1 MEALA
6 ADGYENV
13 VRLDHALQGDDLAE
27 ALGDVHMLGIRS
39 RTQVTAEVLASAN
52 RLIAIGCFC
61 IGTNQVDLNAALI
74 KGVPVFNAPY
84 SNTRS
89 VAELVLAE
97 AILLMRGVPN
107 KTTLM
112 HEGVWRKSAADSFEV
127 RGKTLG
133 VIGYGNIGSQL
144 GVLAEGLGMN
154 VVFYDVVR
162 KLNLGNARQIDDQD
176 ELLGMADVV
185 SMHVPATP
193 ATAGMM
199 NEARLARMKPQ
210 AVLINASRGNVVDIP
225 ALAARIRDGGLLGA
239 AIDVFPEEPKSNNER
254 FVSELRGLPNVIL
267 TPHIGGST
275 QEAQENIG
283 LEVAEKL
290 IRYSD
295 NGSTRSAVN
304 FPEVALPEHP
314 GQHRLLHIHE
324 NTPGILSAINQALS
338 DADVN
343 VAGQYLQTMGEV
355 GYVVIDIEAD
365 YSRDVRAALAAVPR
379 HHPHPG
385 ALLTAEPGF
394 QPVEDLLADQVGF
407 VHQVVARLGDLEQ
420 GRPGLLLQH
429 VHVVPPV
436 HRLVCMTLHHQRFE
450 RQLAARLECLEPVDH
465 GGHPLHRQHHGR
477 QRVAPLQRQKLR
489 ILRVIGDVSG
499 PLPDRV
505 LGQVVGPAG
514 QRTSWPDGSE
524 APGAPPRETRDP
536 AAWPGT
542 PW

>member
-1 MEALA
+1 MSKNSFDKNRIKILLLEGVHACAVDALA
-6 ADGYENV
+6 ADGYKNV
-13 VRLDHALQGDDLAE
+13 VRLDHALQGDELAA

-39 RTQVTAEVLASAN
+39 RTQLTGEVLERAS
-52 RLIAIGCFC
+52 RLMAVGCFC
-61 IGTNQVDLNAALI
+61 IGTNQVDLDAALA

-97 AILLMRGVPN
+97 AILLLRGVPQ
-107 KTTLM
+107 KTSLM
-112 HEGVWRKSAADSFEV
+112 HEGVWQKSAAASFEA

-162 KLNLGNARQIDDQD
+162 KLNLGNTRQIDDLG
-176 ELLGMADVV
+176 ELLGCADVV

-193 ATAGMM
+193 ATANMM
-199 NEARLARMKPQ
+199 DAQMLSRMKEG

-225 ALAARIRDGGLLGA
+225 ALAARIRAGKLLGA
-239 AIDVFPEEPKSNNER
+239 AIDVFPEEPKSNNEA
-254 FVSELRGLPNVIL
+254 FVSELRGLANVIL

-283 LEVAEKL
+283 REVAEKL

-314 GQHRLLHIHE
+314 GQHRLLHIHR
-324 NTPGILSAINQALS
+324 NRPGILSAINQALS
-338 DADVN
+338 AAGVN

-365 YSRDVRAALAAVPR
+365 YSQDVRAALSGVP
-379 HHPHPG
+379 G
-385 ALLTAEPGF
+385 
-394 QPVEDLLADQVGF
+394 
-407 VHQVVARLGDLEQ
+407 
-420 GRPGLLLQH
+420 
-429 VHVVPPV
+429 
-436 HRLVCMTLHHQRFE
+436 TLRT
-450 RQLAARLECLEPVDH
+450 
-465 GGHPLHRQHHGR
+465 
-477 QRVAPLQRQKLR
+477 
-489 ILRVIGDVSG
+489 
-499 PLPDRV
+499 RV
-505 LGQVVGPAG
+505 LY
-514 QRTSWPDGSE
+514 
-524 APGAPPRETRDP
+524 
-536 AAWPGT
+536 
-542 PW
+542 